1 MKLMTLHIQN
11 FKRLKNLDLE
21 LNGKSTVFSGIN
33 GVGKSTVLS
42 AINYLMWP
50 ALNRLN
56 SAQGTAFRSLSA
68 DMVHTGQQL
77 LHLSAEFALNGQTFA
92 LQRDYTAPQPGKPA
106 RSNNQKEMYDNF
118 IGEFVSAYLS
128 GQANANMPL
137 FVTYGTNRSVLD
149 IPLRIRNRHE
159 FSQAAALERASESS
173 LDFRTFFEWFRNQED
188 LENEIKSEKQ
198 DLSYR
203 DTSLECVRAAVCAML
218 DGVSDLRVKRS
229 PLRMTVNKDGA
240 EFRVDDLSDGE
251 KCTLAL
257 FGDLARR
264 IAMANPHLAN
274 PLEGEGLVLI
284 DEIELHMHPSWQ
296 RRILGAL
303 RTAFPNIQ
311 FIVTTHSPQVLSEV
325 DANCNLFSL
334 ELAETGI
341 TAVPYTVYGWDSN
354 GILNAAM
361 ETPSRPKPVAQ
372 AFRSFYAAV
381 DSENFDDA
389 QHILE
394 QLRKV
399 VAPDDPELTGC
410 EVRLDLEM
418 R

>member
-11 FKRLKNLDLE
+11 FKRLQSLDLE

-56 SAQGTAFRSLSA
+56 NAQGTAFRSLSA
-68 DMVHTGQQL
+68 DMVHTGQQS
-77 LHLSAEFALNGQTFA
+77 LHLSAEFALDGQTLP
-92 LQRDYTAPQPGKPA
+92 LQRDYTAPLPGKPA
-106 RSNNQKEMYDNF
+106 RSNNQKEMYDGF
-118 IGEFVSAYLS
+118 IGAFVSAYLS
-128 GQANANMPL
+128 GQEDYNMPV

-159 FSQAAALERASESS
+159 FSQVAALERASESS

-188 LENEIKSEKQ
+188 LENEIKTESRNLDYE
-198 DLSYR
+198 DLS
-203 DTSLECVRAAVCAML
+203 LKCVRKAVCAML
-218 DGVSDLRVKRS
+218 NGVSDLRVKRS
-229 PLRMTVNKDGA
+229 PLRMTVNKEGA
-240 EFRVDDLSDGE
+240 EFRVDELSDGE

-264 IAMANPHLAN
+264 IAMANPHRTN

-303 RTAFPNIQ
+303 RATFPNVQ

-325 DANCNLFSL
+325 DASCNLFSL
-334 ELAETGI
+334 EPDGKGI
-341 TAVPYTVYGWDSN
+341 AAVPYAVYGWDSN

-361 ETPSRPKPVAQ
+361 ETPSRPEPVAQ
-372 AFRSFYAAV
+372 TFRAFYAAI
-381 DSENFDDA
+381 DTENFDEA
-389 QHILE
+389 QRILE
-394 QLRKV
+394 QLRAV